1 METDKTV
8 EKPWLFQKGQPSAN
22 PNGRPKGTF
31 SLKTYAKKYLQEM
44 TDDEKLD
51 FMEGLPKEV
60 VWKMA
65 EGNAANEL
73 TGKDGKDLIP
83 NIETKERVESII
95 SDYLNGASR
104 NNK

>member
-65 EGNAANEL
+65 EGNAAQDTILKGDVNAP
-73 TGKDGKDLIP
+73 I
-83 NIETKERVESII
+83 NIVIDKGIANKNGISTPHTK
-95 SDYLNGASR
+95 
-104 NNK
+104 